1 MTDQPGAMPEFFATT
16 DELTTI
22 YRWARARYAAPWAVF
37 WAVLLRVAA
46 TVEPTVQLPGL
57 IGGRASLNL
66 LCAFVA
72 PSGGGKGISDKVARQ
87 AWPGPIEELPL
98 GSGEGIAA
106 AFKKPDKEGEEP
118 RTRVLFNC
126 PEIDTLTGLASR
138 QGSVLLAQLKSMA
151 MGEQIGQHN
160 ASKAT
165 SRVIGEHSYR
175 ACLSVGAQP
184 GHTGVVF
191 DDTTGGTP
199 QRFIWALTI
208 DPDMPAEPT
217 AAPDPLDTTVPFWK
231 PGMDGVVEIQYGPEE
246 IARTV
251 IGAHLARQRGES
263 GALDGH
269 AMLTRLKVAALLA
282 ILHKRSVVDETDWQL
297 SGVAMAESDRTR
309 EWLLGEAKRMDR
321 EKIRGRALRQAAG
334 EEFID
339 ERRIE
344 VVMNR
349 VVRRLEA
356 GPEVRSVLRRG
367 LGKKEYRDLFDTA
380 VDRLLSGEQI
390 IEEPAEKGGT
400 AYRLCNGSPVTHGV
414 TPLDQA
420 KQGVTHEVTRDPETL
435 NVEVTRDPP
444 VTPQTGR
451 SGPVTHQVTRDLH
464 AVPEPADRQT
474 CRAWFD
480 ARIRELIDTGHTTA
494 VSRDVYRLGEAAG
507 WSIDNLRQ
515 CARKSTLVAVA
526 GKHSDGSTTWA
537 LGEGAVSTHVPCS
550 EWIVTFLREQDGWVP
565 STKAYAAGQ
574 AAGYGRE
581 AIKSASLAAHIL
593 KRGQSTLTEWSLDP
607 AYGEESA

>member
-1 MTDQPGAMPEFFATT
+1 MTNPPGPVPEFFAAT

-87 AWPGPIEELPL
+87 AWPAPIEELPL

-165 SRVIGEHSYR
+165 SRVIGEHTYR

-217 AAPDPLDTTVPFWK
+217 AAPDPLDTRVPFWT
-231 PGMDGVVEIQYGPEE
+231 PGIDGVVEIQYGPDE
-246 IARTV
+246 ITQTV

-297 SGVAMAESDRTR
+297 SRVAMAESDRTR

-339 ERRIE
+339 ERRAD
-344 VVMNR
+344 
-349 VVRRLEA
+349 VVRR
-356 GPEVRSVLRRG
+356 RVLKVLASGELSWSDTRG
-367 LGKKEYRDLFDTA
+367 RMGKKEYRELFDGVVSALSDEGVVSVLQT
-380 VDRLLSGEQI
+380 DRGRRLRLNDEFRGEP
-390 IEEPAEKGGT
+390 EFAPKNASSEGVNPEFRGEPKT
-400 AYRLCNGSPVTHGV
+400 PVPTV
-414 TPLDQA
+414 PTVPA
-420 KQGVTHEVTRDPETL
+420 RDWQL
-435 NVEVTRDPP
+435 QYLADNA
-444 VTPQTGR
+444 
-451 SGPVTHQVTRDLH
+451 GP
-464 AVPEPADRQT
+464 
-474 CRAWFD
+474 
-480 ARIRELIDTGHTTA
+480 
-494 VSRDVYRLGEAAG
+494 
-507 WSIDNLRQ
+507 
-515 CARKSTLVAVA
+515 
-526 GKHSDGSTTWA
+526 
-537 LGEGAVSTHVPCS
+537 
-550 EWIVTFLREQDGWVP
+550 DGWVR
-565 STKAYAAGQ
+565 SGDLQ
-574 AAGYGRE
+574 AAGEPLGYTVAALQRAADRCDQIEKSGTSGRN
-581 AIKSASLAAHIL
+581 AKLRI
-593 KRGQSTLTEWSLDP
+593 RPTYTQ
-607 AYGEESA
+607 ESA

>member
-1 MTDQPGAMPEFFATT
+1 MTNPPGPVPEFFAAT
-16 DELTTI
+16 DELTAI
-22 YRWARARYAAPWAVF
+22 YLWARARYAAPWAVF

-87 AWPGPIEELPL
+87 AWPAPIEELPL

-106 AFKKPDKEGEEP
+106 AFKKPDNDGEEP

-165 SRVIGEHSYR
+165 SRVIGEHTYR

-231 PGMDGVVEIQYGPEE
+231 PGTDGVVEIQYGPDE
-246 IARTV
+246 IAQTV
-251 IGAHLARQRGES
+251 IGAHLSRQRGES

-282 ILHKRSVVDETDWQL
+282 ILHKRSVVNETDWQL
-297 SGVAMAESDRTR
+297 SAAAMAESDRTR
-309 EWLLGEAKRMDR
+309 EWLLAEAKRIDR
-321 EKIRGRALRQAAG
+321 QKIHDRAMTRARGD
-334 EEFID
+334 EFITD
-339 ERRIE
+339 RMHDRAKAALLRRIE
-344 VVMNR
+344 KVTEESAGKLRGQLKANLRDHFGSAIAELVSEGE
-349 VVRRLEA
+349 VLEIPTDRGTRYSLPKGPTLNLVQPKKEQVKCV
-356 GPEVRSVLRRG
+356 GPESNVGPSAPWPQHPVSNLDSPKTCREWFDRHIRG
-367 LGKKEYRDLFDTA
+367 LISD
-380 VDRLLSGEQI
+380 
-390 IEEPAEKGGT
+390 
-400 AYRLCNGSPVTHGV
+400 
-414 TPLDQA
+414 
-420 KQGVTHEVTRDPETL
+420 
-435 NVEVTRDPP
+435 
-444 VTPQTGR
+444 
-451 SGPVTHQVTRDLH
+451 
-464 AVPEPADRQT
+464 
-474 CRAWFD
+474 
-480 ARIRELIDTGHTTA
+480 GHTTA
-494 VSRDVYRLGEAAG
+494 DSAAVYPLGEAAG
-507 WSIDNLRQ
+507 WGIHNLRKV
-515 CARKSTLVAVA
+515 ASKSPLIAIAEKRT
-526 GKHSDGSTTWA
+526 DGVTWSI
-537 LGEGAVSTHVPCS
+537 GEGVQSTHVPCPQWLVS
-550 EWIVTFLREQDGWVP
+550 YLRERGDWVP
-565 STKAYAAGQ
+565 ASQVYTAG
-574 AAGYGRE
+574 AERYGRS
-581 AIKSASLAAHIL
+581 AIKSAAQAARIL
-593 KRGQSTLTEWSLDP
+593 KRGASIATEWSLDP
-607 AYGEESA
+607 NHQEKTA